1 MSTSSNVYKS
11 QQLGGYSS
19 SLQGKLVLDRIDD
32 FAMDSNTNQQETN
45 YAPSQS
51 TRSTRHCGGPI
62 IDYEQQSVPYFAM
75 DSNTNQ
81 QEANYAHSQS
91 THSMRLYDGQRYE
104 QQSVP
109 YFAMDSNTNLQ
120 EANCD
125 PSQST
130 HSKWLYG
137 GPITDYKK
145 QDTENLESNKVSPE
159 GKRHVLT
166 ILVLC
171 ENTDVLFPFNMA
183 LCLKC
188 IQEPS

>member
-19 SLQGKLVLDRIDD
+19 SLQKKRVLDRIDD
-32 FAMDSNTNQQETN
+32 FAMDSNTNKQEAS
-45 YAPSQS
+45 YVPSQS
-51 TRSTRHCGGPI
+51 TRNTRHCGGPI
-62 IDYEQQSVPYFAM
+62 IDYEQQSVPYFSM
-75 DSNTNQ
+75 DSNTDQ
-81 QEANYAHSQS
+81 QDANY
-91 THSMRLYDGQRYE
+91 
-104 QQSVP
+104 
-109 YFAMDSNTNLQ
+109 
-120 EANCD
+120 D

-130 HSKWLYG
+130 HNQWLYG